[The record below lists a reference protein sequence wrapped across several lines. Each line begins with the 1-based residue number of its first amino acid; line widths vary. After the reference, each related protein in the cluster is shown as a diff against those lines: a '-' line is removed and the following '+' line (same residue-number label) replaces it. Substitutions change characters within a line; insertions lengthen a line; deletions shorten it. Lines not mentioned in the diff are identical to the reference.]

1 VSPSLTRRQL
11 LATLATASAP
21 VRAGQALPRPICAF
35 SKHFHWLSI
44 EETASMC
51 ATLGYDGIDLTVRPG
66 GHVEPERVEEDL
78 PKAAE
83 TIRRAGLEIPMV
95 TSGIVDVTTPHAE
108 RILKTLKATGI
119 RLYRW
124 GGFRYDAKRAIPAQL
139 AEMQPRVKDLAAMN
153 RHYGLTAM
161 YHTHSGIDQVGASM
175 WDLYLLFKDIAPGA
189 VAVNYDVGHAVVEG
203 GYGGWINS
211 TRLLLPYMRG
221 VAVKDFAW
229 KKNAHGEWRP
239 GWCALGRGMVDFP
252 RFFEM
257 LKAGGFNGPV
267 QLHMEYD
274 ELGSA
279 ASGKKT
285 STLGKEQF
293 TEIMRRDL
301 NALKNLM
308 RAAGLHA

>member
-1 VSPSLTRRQL
+1 MSPSLTRRQL
-11 LATLATASAP
+11 LAALAAASAP
-21 VRAGQALPRPICAF
+21 VHAGQALARPICAF
-35 SKHFHWLSI
+35 SKHFHWLSV

-51 ATLGYDGIDLTVRPG
+51 ATLGFDGIDLTVRPG

-83 TIRRAGLEIPMV
+83 TIRRVGLEVPMV
-95 TSGIVDVTTPHAE
+95 TSGIVDVTTPHTE
-108 RILKTLKATGI
+108 RVLKTLKATGI

-124 GGFRYDAKRAIPAQL
+124 GGFRYDAKRAIPTQL
-139 AEMQPRVKDLAAMN
+139 AEMQPRVQDLAAMN
-153 RHYGLTAM
+153 RHYGVTAM

-175 WDLYLLFKDIAPGA
+175 WDLYLLLKEIAPGA

-229 KKNAHGEWRP
+229 KKNARGEWRP
-239 GWCALGRGMVDFP
+239 GWCALGKGMVDFP

-257 LKAGGFNGPV
+257 LKAGDFNGPM

-285 STLGKEQF
+285 STLKKEQF
-293 TEIMRRDL
+293 TEIMQRDL
-301 NALKNLM
+301 KALKDLM
-308 RAAGLHA
+308 RAAGLRA